1 MGFGGIS
8 IWQLVIV
15 LGIVVLLF
23 GTKKL
28 RNLGGDL
35 GSAVKGFKK
44 AMNDDEQK
52 DATEVEE
59 NKKLTADD
67 AAFTK
72 QDDTTEAAKDKAKVD
87 SDK

>member
-1 MGFGGIS
+1 MGFGGVS

-28 RNLGGDL
+28 RNIGGDL

-44 AMNDDEQK
+44 AMNEDEQK
-52 DATEVEE
+52 DTAASEE

-72 QDDTTEAAKDKAKVD
+72 QDETADATKEKSKVD

>member
-15 LGIVVLLF
+15 LGIIILLF

-28 RNLGGDL
+28 RNLGGDV

-44 AMNDDEQK
+44 AMREDDDQGKGAEPKNIGQDDASFKSSEPTAAKPQQTPEQK
-52 DATEVEE
+52 T
-59 NKKLTADD
+59 
-67 AAFTK
+67 
-72 QDDTTEAAKDKAKVD
+72 D
-87 SDK
+87 SK

>member
-15 LGIVVLLF
+15 LGIIILLF

-28 RNLGGDL
+28 RNLGGDV

-44 AMNDDEQK
+44 AMSDDSADAAQKKIESEGK
-52 DATEVEE
+52 DAE
-59 NKKLTADD
+59 
-67 AAFTK
+67 FK
-72 QDDTTEAAKDKAKVD
+72 QDDVAAKTSENTESK
-87 SDK
+87 

>member
-15 LGIVVLLF
+15 LGIIILLF

-28 RNLGGDL
+28 RNLGGDV

-44 AMNDDEQK
+44 AMSDDSADQEQK
-52 DATEVEE
+52 KITEEKGDAEF
-59 NKKLTADD
+59 KKDD
-67 AAFTK
+67 V
-72 QDDTTEAAKDKAKVD
+72 AAKSSEKTESK
-87 SDK
+87 

>member
-15 LGIVVLLF
+15 LGIIVLLF

-28 RNLGGDL
+28 RNLGGDV

-44 AMNDDEQK
+44 AMSDEDKGADTTQK
-52 DATEVEE
+52 SIAQEGDAEF
-59 NKKLTADD
+59 NAAD
-67 AAFTK
+67 AAK
-72 QDDTTEAAKDKAKVD
+72 TEEKTDAK
-87 SDK
+87 S

>member
-15 LGIVVLLF
+15 LGIIILLF

-28 RNLGGDL
+28 RNLGGDV

-44 AMNDDEQK
+44 AMREDDAPDAGEQTKNIGQDDAGFKDAEQSAGQPEQK
-52 DATEVEE
+52 PEHKT
-59 NKKLTADD
+59 
-67 AAFTK
+67 
-72 QDDTTEAAKDKAKVD
+72 D
-87 SDK
+87 SK

>member
-15 LGIVVLLF
+15 LGIIILLF

-28 RNLGGDL
+28 RNLGGDV

-44 AMNDDEQK
+44 AMSDDSADTEQK
-52 DATEVEE
+52 KIVADAKDAEF
-59 NKKLTADD
+59 KKDD
-67 AAFTK
+67 V
-72 QDDTTEAAKDKAKVD
+72 AAKSSENTESK
-87 SDK
+87 

>member
-15 LGIVVLLF
+15 LGIIILLF

-28 RNLGGDL
+28 RNLGGDV

-44 AMNDDEQK
+44 AMSDDSADTEQK
-52 DATEVEE
+52 KIVADAQDAEF
-59 NKKLTADD
+59 KKDD
-67 AAFTK
+67 V
-72 QDDTTEAAKDKAKVD
+72 AAKSSENTESK
-87 SDK
+87 

>member
-15 LGIVVLLF
+15 LGIIILLF

-28 RNLGGDL
+28 RNLGGDV

-44 AMNDDEQK
+44 AMREDEDKDEARKNIGKDDATFNSAEQTAAKTEQK
-52 DATEVEE
+52 SEQNT
-59 NKKLTADD
+59 
-67 AAFTK
+67 
-72 QDDTTEAAKDKAKVD
+72 D
-87 SDK
+87 SK

>member
-28 RNLGGDL
+28 RNLGGDI

-52 DATEVEE
+52 ETSEAQE
-59 NKKLTADD
+59 NKKLTTDD

-72 QDDTTEAAKDKAKVD
+72 QDESADAAKEKVKVD
-87 SDK
+87 SEK